1 MNSKSYT
8 KTVGYFKSA
17 NGITDIKYYVY
28 TPVTKPVAA
37 IQIVHGMCEFTER
50 YEELAEFMCK
60 NSIAVYGNDHI
71 GHGSS
76 VKTNDEL
83 GYFFTPNGWKDMIAD
98 TRRMLLIGKER
109 FGELPTIMFGH
120 SMGSFVARACMVKF
134 PELIDGTNIRFCNTE
149 WLPLNGA
156 DVYNMVPRS
165 ELKHNKCFLFSK
177 WSYALDAAAILMMWQ
192 RYGQSIDFINF
203 NNWANTHAQ
212 SVIETPKEGAFVAA
226 SGMMLHRFAHT
237 EAYQT
242 LQMEDYH
249 PTRTDPVQVQLSV
262 NADGSAL
269 VLNILNRSEEDGEV
283 ELDLTAFDV
292 PDGEARG
299 VLLAGDELLSMNKLG
314 DQQITERE
322 ASVSVANRIVKTV
335 AQKLS
340 YAEYVIPLGK

>member
-50 YEELAEFMCK
+50 YEEFAEFMCK

-134 PELIDGTNIRFCNTE
+134 PELIDCVILSGTGSGIPAVTASLALVESMIKVKGARHRSDTIWNIAFGKFNSHISMPRTQSD
-149 WLPLNGA
+149 WLTRDKDKVREYISDIRCVTIFTLNGMLNLTKLMAYVNQDRWYENA
-156 DVYNMVPRS
+156 DKKLPV
-165 ELKHNKCFLFSK
+165 
-177 WSYALDAAAILMMWQ
+177 LMM
-192 RYGQSIDFINF
+192 
-203 NNWANTHAQ
+203 
-212 SVIETPKEGAFVAA
+212 
-226 SGMMLHRFAHT
+226 SGT
-237 EAYQT
+237 E
-242 LQMEDYH
+242 
-249 PTRTDPVQVQLSV
+249 DPVGDWGKGVMTVYEKLKENGANVALKLYDDCRHELV
-262 NADGSAL
+262 NE
-269 VLNILNRSEEDGEV
+269 LNRQQVYEDI
-283 ELDLTAFDV
+283 LTAL
-292 PDGEARG
+292 R
-299 VLLAGDELLSMNKLG
+299 
-314 DQQITERE
+314 
-322 ASVSVANRIVKTV
+322 KT
-335 AQKLS
+335 L
-340 YAEYVIPLGK
+340 EI